1 MAGSSNQ
8 FTYSLGATLM
18 AIPTGATATIV
29 IPPKGSNGYYL
40 KYASGGSLAIVPG
53 IGSSG
58 TPLGY
63 LIGSETINID
73 GPATF
78 FLQSGGATAVAA
90 IAFKFSSMGQSF
102 LP

>member
-1 MAGSSNQ
+1 
-8 FTYSLGATLM
+8 M
-18 AIPTGATATIV
+18 AIPTGATATVV
-29 IPPKGSNGYYL
+29 IPPKGCNGYYL

-58 TPLGY
+58 TLLGY
-63 LIGSETINID
+63 LIGSTEVLNID
-73 GPATF
+73 GPASF